1 MIALEQLKAFHG
13 LHQNVE
19 ALRGRTFKLYQENM
33 AVVGALRKMSSKCPS
48 LMARSRTSYLGRG
61 LLHSQQSKFGGCS
74 IAPTGPRH
82 VVLAAAH
89 ATRALSLGRV
99 DVGLAGLHRPLRLA
113 ECCGYKIR
121 HSDPLPSECS
131 FQRLAPRLVAA
142 RHALA
147 KPAMAST
154 ASSFGKTS
162 SVKGKRYPCLYW
174 LAPSS
179 ALV

>member
-1 MIALEQLKAFHG
+1 MIALKQLKAFHG

-33 AVVGALRKMSSKCPS
+33 AVVGALRKMSSKCPA

-89 ATRALSLGRV
+89 ATRALSLTWSSRRWARRSAQTPALGRV
-99 DVGLAGLHRPLRLA
+99 LWLQDSPLR
-113 ECCGYKIR
+113 
-121 HSDPLPSECS
+121 
-131 FQRLAPRLVAA
+131 
-142 RHALA
+142 
-147 KPAMAST
+147 ST
-154 ASSFGKTS
+154 AVRVQLSTACSSIGRRPSRFG
-162 SVKGKRYPCLYW
+162 
-174 LAPSS
+174 
-179 ALV
+179 

>member
-1 MIALEQLKAFHG
+1 LDVVYYIRRKAN
-13 LHQNVE
+13 L
-19 ALRGRTFKLYQENM
+19 AD
-33 AVVGALRKMSSKCPS
+33 APS
-48 LMARSRTSYLGRG
+48 RQRG
-61 LLHSQQSKFGGCS
+61 LDMWSLQQ
-74 IAPTGPRH
+74 PTQQEPFH
-82 VVLAAAH
+82 L
-89 ATRALSLGRV
+89 LGRV

-121 HSDPLPSECS
+121 HSAPLPSECS

-162 SVKGKRYPCLYW
+162 SVKGKRYPCLPLLACPFFSLGFKKCSGFQPSTSACRLLIFASDRIIQVW
-174 LAPSS
+174 LNFSS
-179 ALV
+179 IDREVQLRAVVFDCA